1 MNGEEQAIYCES
13 LVKRVDRLLEDK
25 DTPFADVVQGV
36 IKCLQPAVPYL
47 STRNI
52 QLLCAQVLSGRLE
65 DDPDEVVDLLGNY
78 ENSEDDAAY
87 IVYSLLHHL
96 GHAWPNA
103 FRRLDDEWLA
113 RLKTVLLKRSG
124 ERCHQMAALLMC
136 EICETR
142 ELSLSDLETFDAS
155 FLNNLAEMIEQTGS
169 AENEEENYTLVRAL
183 LAIHDQFAQKNF
195 ARSVIPNRVIEVL
208 QKRID
213 QSKTLSENFIFIFN
227 REEDRKRRIIMARFL
242 EIVLSST
249 SARNLWYTNDLGII
263 LDVVIR
269 ETNNVDAEDEMLHH
283 SYIRLLP
290 LLLRH
295 PNVTWSERR
304 KQEVEKQLVGIRDG
318 PFVKSSTRK
327 CAERALMDILRP

>member
-13 LVKRVDRLLEDK
+13 LVKRVDRLLEGK
-25 DTPFADVVQGV
+25 DTPFADVVHGV
-36 IKCLQPAVPYL
+36 IKCLLPAVPYL

-52 QLLCAQVLSGRLE
+52 QLLCAHVLSGRLE
-65 DDPDEVVDLLGNY
+65 DDPDEVVDLLGKY
-78 ENSEDDAAY
+78 ENSVIGLQDYVCVSGTAAATRPCHCLAQQTLPLTRTVLCSLNKEDDAAY
-87 IVYSLLHHL
+87 IIYSLLHHL

-103 FRRLDDEWLA
+103 FRRLDDEWIA

-142 ELSLSDLETFDAS
+142 ELSLSDLETFDVS
-155 FLNNLAEMIEQTGS
+155 FLSNLAEMIEQTGS
-169 AENEEENYTLVRAL
+169 AENEEQNYTLVRAL

-242 EIVLSST
+242 EVVLSST
-249 SARNLWYTNDLGII
+249 STRNLWYTNDLGII

-269 ETNNVDAEDEMLHH
+269 ETNNVDADDEM
-283 SYIRLLP
+283 
-290 LLLRH
+290 
-295 PNVTWSERR
+295 V
-304 KQEVEKQLVGIRDG
+304 
-318 PFVKSSTRK
+318 
-327 CAERALMDILRP
+327 